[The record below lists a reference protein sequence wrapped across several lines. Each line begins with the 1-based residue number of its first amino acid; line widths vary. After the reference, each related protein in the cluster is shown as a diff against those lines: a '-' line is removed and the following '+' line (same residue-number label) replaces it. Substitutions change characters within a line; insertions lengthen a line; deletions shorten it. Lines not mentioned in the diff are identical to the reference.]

1 MKYIIK
7 KYAKGFYIILVLVFL
22 LTGCQAIPQ
31 LDSGQIIVSPDNN
44 MIPIQG
50 TWKIYDY
57 KRTPKNQ
64 ENSESMQDFEK
75 LLDRTAVFSDT
86 WAMVADESCTDT
98 KYQIR
103 RVNTRDYMLFHYN
116 VDMEELDI
124 KNSII
129 NIISI
134 TSDGALFFE
143 IAMIDEGTALVY
155 MEECFYWLKKIS
167 DQVDNVYL
175 DKQEDSHRRSQMTG
189 AKDKLLRSGV
199 LIGLRSTVS
208 STNEE
213 DIYSNRSSYR
223 TIWISSHNRDLQST
237 LEVPDLFIPR
247 RSGFWTL
254 SVRTRKYNGFLQDY
268 IELNPLESRA
278 TGFKEV
284 GEQTI
289 ASEGNI
295 RKDILFVGD
304 DYIALEY
311 SRTMESETDKS
322 LKVLPL
328 DNANGQN
335 GILIS
340 DIASEGMKDIF
351 YKSLQAHLVSNGIRT
366 NKDLKDM
373 VSEDNFTMER
383 RNGHWS
389 LKGRLNLGGTYEE
402 FNIGLM
408 PVGKLI
414 NYDELHV
421 SWDTIK
427 DKIPMALD
435 AYTSPNKELLIV
447 VTGNFIMVYAIE
459 DGQISQNPMKKI
471 GIKKGESV
479 IMAEWA
485 TGDYVARWE
494 KSFNQLNPFIVN
506 Q

>member
-1 MKYIIK
+1 M
-7 KYAKGFYIILVLVFL
+7 
-22 LTGCQAIPQ
+22 
-31 LDSGQIIVSPDNN
+31 
-44 MIPIQG
+44 
-50 TWKIYDY
+50 
-57 KRTPKNQ
+57 
-64 ENSESMQDFEK
+64 
-75 LLDRTAVFSDT
+75 
-86 WAMVADESCTDT
+86 
-98 KYQIR
+98 
-103 RVNTRDYMLFHYN
+103 
-116 VDMEELDI
+116 
-124 KNSII
+124 
-129 NIISI
+129 
-134 TSDGALFFE
+134 
-143 IAMIDEGTALVY
+143 
-155 MEECFYWLKKIS
+155 
-167 DQVDNVYL
+167 
-175 DKQEDSHRRSQMTG
+175 
-189 AKDKLLRSGV
+189 
-199 LIGLRSTVS
+199 RSTVS

-389 LKGRLNLGGTYEE
+389 LKGRLNLGGTYED